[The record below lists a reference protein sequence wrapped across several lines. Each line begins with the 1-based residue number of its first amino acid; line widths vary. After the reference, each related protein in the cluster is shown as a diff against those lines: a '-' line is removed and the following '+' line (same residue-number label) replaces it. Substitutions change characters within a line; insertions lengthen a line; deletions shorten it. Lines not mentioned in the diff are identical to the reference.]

1 MRTESANVPAA
12 QQNLAATNLRAT
24 MDVDRFPRTVRTEM
38 PAMAPRENDAQE
50 AVVDRSTTPN
60 TLAEKAEKDT
70 QKRLR
75 NKA

>member
-1 MRTESANVPAA
+1 
-12 QQNLAATNLRAT
+12 
-24 MDVDRFPRTVRTEM
+24 
-38 PAMAPRENDAQE
+38 MAPRENDAQE

-75 NKA
+75 NKARVLMRLGSGMARIDGVIVGVI

>member
-1 MRTESANVPAA
+1 
-12 QQNLAATNLRAT
+12 
-24 MDVDRFPRTVRTEM
+24 
-38 PAMAPRENDAQE
+38 MAPRENDAQE